1 PTHALTSLHK
11 NQPETHTI
19 TTTLAHLTTHG
30 TPVNW
35 HAYYAHTN
43 PHTTPLPTYPFQHHR
58 YWLDNRP
65 SGAVDLG
72 AAGLDSADHPILRA
86 SVTLPSSGR
95 MLFTG
100 RVSLA
105 SLPWLADHSVHG
117 TVVFPGTG
125 FLDLVLHAGRCS
137 GHPQLVE
144 LTMEVPLV
152 IAAAGGVQVRVEV
165 HEPVDGRRAVAV
177 YARPEDAEPDEPWT
191 RHCAGVL
198 AAESGARPEDPLH
211 WPPVDAVA
219 EDISGFYDRMEEAG
233 IGYGPAFR
241 GMQAVWRRG
250 DELYAEVRME
260 GDAGDYA
267 VHPALFDSAL
277 HATAIDADPG
287 QANLP
292 FSWSGVTLHGRAG
305 ARLIARLVRRGPDE
319 VSLDLA
325 DPSGALVASISSLV
339 GRPVATGAGRAGR
352 ASFLRVDWQPVVL
365 PVVAEIPAGTDVVR
379 IVVRESPSA
388 DAAEAARLTAEAALA
403 SVQEW
408 LARQT
413 DPRSRLVVATD
424 GLTGEDP
431 GSRLSAA
438 AVWGLVR
445 SAQVEYPGRV
455 VLVDGD
461 APLAAAVASGEP
473 QILLR
478 SEGAFVPRLVRAV
491 PGDADSPW
499 RPGTVLLTG
508 ASGALGRRVARHLVE
523 THGVQRLLLV
533 TRHGEATP
541 GSGALAAR
549 LRGLGAE
556 VEFAACDVTDRR
568 ALADVLAAVP
578 SQWPLSA
585 VVHCAGAVDDATLTR
600 QSGERLRTVFGP
612 KAVGAWH
619 LHELTREMDLS
630 AFVLFSSAAGVLGS
644 AGQANYAAA
653 NGFLDALAEVRRA
666 QGLAGVSLA
675 WGLWDVTDGMA
686 GELGE
691 SDLSRLARSGLVAI
705 QEEQGLA
712 MFDAALASKD
722 ALAVPLLLDRGALR
736 AAPTELPAVLR
747 GFVSIPEPQRG
758 RRPVE
763 SLRERVAGLTG
774 EARRRQLVDVV
785 RSEVAATLGHASA
798 ASVGARRSFT
808 DLGFDSL
815 TAVELRNRLTA
826 LTGIELP
833 ATIAFDHPSPDSLA
847 AFLDGELPGGTDPL
861 PAELDRLEALLAVA
875 GEDTDHAHVAER
887 LERLLSEWK
896 QRGTENGNHA
906 PGLAEAT
913 TAEELM
919 DFIDRN
925 L

>member
-1 PTHALTSLHK
+1 RK
-11 NQPETHTI
+11 DQPETHTI
-19 TTTLAHLTTHG
+19 TTALAHLTTHG

-35 HAYYAHTN
+35 HAYFTGTGARR
-43 PHTTPLPTYPFQHHR
+43 TPLPTYSFQHTR

-65 SGAVDLG
+65 SDAVDLG

-86 SVTLPSSGR
+86 SVTIPSSGR

-100 RVSLA
+100 RVALA

-117 TVVFPGTG
+117 AVAFPGTG

-137 GHPQLVE
+137 GHPQLAE

-152 IAAAGGVQVRVEV
+152 IATAGGVQVRVEV
-165 HEPVDGRRAVAV
+165 DEPVDGRRAVAV
-177 YARPEDAEPDEPWT
+177 YARPEDADPDEPWT

-198 AAESGARPEDPLH
+198 AAGSGAHPEDPVH

-250 DELYAEVRME
+250 DELYAEVRMDA
-260 GDAGDYA
+260 DAGDHA

-277 HATAIDADPG
+277 HATAVDADPG
-287 QANLP
+287 HANLP
-292 FSWSGVTLHGRAG
+292 FSWSGVTLYGRPG
-305 ARLIARLVRRGPDE
+305 TRLVVRLVRRGPDE
-319 VSLDLA
+319 VALDLA

-339 GRPVATGAGRAGR
+339 GRPVTAASGRAGR
-352 ASFLRVDWQPVVL
+352 ASFLRVEWQPVVL
-365 PVVAEIPAGTDVVR
+365 PAVTDLPADTDVVR
-379 IVVRESPSA
+379 IVARRTSSP
-388 DAAEAARLTAEAALA
+388 DAAEAARVTAEAALG

-408 LARQT
+408 FARQAGT
-413 DPRSRLVVATD
+413 RSRLIVVTD
-424 GLTGEDP
+424 GLTSEDP
-431 GSRLSAA
+431 GHRLSAA

-445 SAQVEYPGRV
+445 SVQVEHPGRV
-455 VLVDGD
+455 VLVDGHE
-461 APLAAAVASGEP
+461 PLAAAVASGEP
-473 QILLR
+473 QVMLR
-478 SEGAFVPRLVRAV
+478 SEGAFVPRLVRGV
-491 PGDADSPW
+491 PTDENSSW

-523 THGVQRLLLV
+523 THGVQRLLLI
-533 TRHGEATP
+533 TRHGEVTP
-541 GSGALAAR
+541 GSGALAAQ

-556 VEFAACDVTDRR
+556 VEFVACDVTDRR
-568 ALADVLAAVP
+568 ALAEVLAAIP
-578 SQWPLSA
+578 SRWPLSA
-585 VVHCAGAVDDATLTR
+585 VVHCAGTVDDATLAR
-600 QSGERLRTVFGP
+600 QSGARLRTVFGP

-653 NGFLDALAEVRRA
+653 NGFLDALAGVRQA

-686 GELGE
+686 GQLGE
-691 SDLSRLARSGLVAI
+691 TDLGRLTRSGLVAI

-722 ALAVPLLLDRGALR
+722 AVVVPLLLDRRALR
-736 AAPTELPAVLR
+736 AAPAELPAVLR
-747 GFVSIPEPQRG
+747 GFVGAQEPQRVQ
-758 RRPVE
+758 RTVE
-763 SLRERVAGLTG
+763 PLRERVGGLTG
-774 EARRRQLVDVV
+774 EARRQLLVEVV

-798 ASVGARRSFT
+798 ASVGTRRSFT

-833 ATIAFDHPSPDSLA
+833 ATVAFDHPSPDSLA
-847 AFLDGELPGGTDPL
+847 AFLDGELPGAVDTL
-861 PAELDRLEALLAVA
+861 PVELDRLETLLAVA
-875 GEDTDHAHVAER
+875 GEDTDHAYVADR

-896 QRGTENGNHA
+896 QRGSESGPHTDD
-906 PGLAEAT
+906 LAEAT

-919 DFIDRN
+919 DFIDRI